1 MSDRRGVLQR
11 APIPVRWAGLG
22 PGAGTTVRGARTSLT
37 TAFAVIA
44 LFAIALRALVPA
56 GYMIAPRA
64 EDGAVVMALC
74 SEHGTTQV
82 RIDLRTGEVVA
93 DDAREDDHG
102 TGQGDDP
109 AAKKSSAPCVFATA
123 AALAPP
129 SFGPGVPV
137 RVNAPAFEV
146 SAVSH
151 VAPGRG
157 LAAPPPYSTGPP
169 TQLI

>member
-1 MSDRRGVLQR
+1 MGFEL
-11 APIPVRWAGLG
+11 
-22 PGAGTTVRGARTSLT
+22 GAGTTVRGGRTSFK
-37 TAFAVIA
+37 AVFAAIA

-82 RIDLRTGEVVA
+82 RIDLRTGEVITA
-93 DDAREDDHG
+93 ESGDAAQG
-102 TGQGDDP
+102 PAQGDDP
-109 AAKKSSAPCVFATA
+109 AAKKWSAPCVFAAA

-129 SFGPGVPV
+129 AFGPGVPA
-137 RVNAPAFEV
+137 RVNAPAIEA
-146 SAVSH
+146 SAVAH

-157 LAAPPPYSTGPP
+157 LAAPPPFSTAPP
-169 TQLI
+169 AQLI